1 MSLAALGW
9 DKKTPQPLC
18 VIIGLKYCFLLRVYE
33 HCSQKH
39 SCGGVQ
45 SGTVCSGMEGAAGG
59 GGAREALSEQQ
70 HLRIG
75 GAMVVLLGSSSGLP
89 AQSAPCCTTCLSGIA
104 HTVLIGS
111 TTPTHVDVS
120 IFSFTKA
127 SIKNGHGPL

>member
-1 MSLAALGW
+1 VPPWGGFAHRFAG
-9 DKKTPQPLC
+9 
-18 VIIGLKYCFLLRVYE
+18 GE

-75 GAMVVLLGSSSGLP
+75 GAMVVLLGSSRWGGVP
-89 AQSAPCCTTCLSGIA
+89 
-104 HTVLIGS
+104 V
-111 TTPTHVDVS
+111 
-120 IFSFTKA
+120 
-127 SIKNGHGPL
+127 